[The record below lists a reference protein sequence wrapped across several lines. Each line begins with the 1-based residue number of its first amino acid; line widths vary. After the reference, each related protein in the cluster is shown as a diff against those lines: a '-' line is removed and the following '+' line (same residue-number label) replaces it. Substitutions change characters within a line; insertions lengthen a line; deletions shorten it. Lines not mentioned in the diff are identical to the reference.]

1 MSQTIRNARVIA
13 LAIAVLALGV
23 GVSVAQPRQVGGITV
38 SDDVNFQG
46 TTMTFADDVPD
57 LRNVAL
63 NDRISSLRVAP
74 GEAWEVCEDA
84 NYRGRCIVVSG
95 SERDLRTR
103 GLNDAITSMRRVEG
117 REARDDRDDRDD
129 RRGVSITVYDDVN
142 FRGATMT
149 FRRDVPDLRDV
160 QFNDRISSLQAAP
173 GQSWEVCE
181 DANYRGRCIV
191 VSGSERDLRA
201 RGLNDVITSI
211 RRVPGRDDRRP

>member
-1 MSQTIRNARVIA
+1 MSQTVRNARVIA

-38 SDDVNFQG
+38 SDDVNFEG
-46 TTMTFADDVPD
+46 TTMTFVDDVPD
-57 LRNVAL
+57 LRNVQF

-74 GEAWEVCEDA
+74 GEA
-84 NYRGRCIVVSG
+84 
-95 SERDLRTR
+95 
-103 GLNDAITSMRRVEG
+103 
-117 REARDDRDDRDD
+117 
-129 RRGVSITVYDDVN
+129 
-142 FRGATMT
+142 
-149 FRRDVPDLRDV
+149 
-160 QFNDRISSLQAAP
+160 
-173 GQSWEVCE
+173 WEVCE

>member
-13 LAIAVLALGV
+13 LAIAVLALGGRV
-23 GVSVAQPRQVGGITV
+23 FIEKQRQVGGITV

-46 TTMTFADDVPD
+46 TTMTFTDDVPD

-63 NDRISSLRVAP
+63 NDRISSLRVTP

-103 GLNDAITSMRRVEG
+103 GLND
-117 REARDDRDDRDD
+117 
-129 RRGVSITVYDDVN
+129 
-142 FRGATMT
+142 
-149 FRRDVPDLRDV
+149 
-160 QFNDRISSLQAAP
+160 
-173 GQSWEVCE
+173 
-181 DANYRGRCIV
+181 
-191 VSGSERDLRA
+191 
-201 RGLNDVITSI
+201 VITSI

>member
-1 MSQTIRNARVIA
+1 MSQTIRDARVIA
-13 LAIAVLALGV
+13 LVVAVLALGA

-38 SDDVNFQG
+38 SDDVNFEG
-46 TTMTFADDVPD
+46 TTMTFVNDVPD
-57 LRNVAL
+57 LRDVAL
-63 NDRISSLRVAP
+63 NDRISSLRVTP

-84 NYRGRCIVVSG
+84 NYRGRCIVVSS
-95 SERDLRTR
+95 SERDLRTQ

-117 REARDDRDDRDD
+117 REVRDDRDD

-160 QFNDRISSLQAAP
+160 QFNDRISSLQVVP
-173 GQSWEVCE
+173 GESWEVCE

-201 RGLNDVITSI
+201 LRLNDVITSI
-211 RRVPGRDDRRP
+211 RRVPGRDDRRR